1 MRYRLIVP
9 AYVEAQID
17 ACIAY
22 IVQTLHNPDAARSV
36 LDDVAVVYERLEHL
50 PEAFPLCR
58 DTCLRAKEY
67 RKVTLPHH
75 NYLLIY
81 RIEERIVYIVGFF
94 HARENYRNKL

>member
-1 MRYRLIVP
+1 MPYRLIVP
-9 AYVEAQID
+9 VYVDEQID

-22 IVQTLHNPDAARSV
+22 IAQTLCNPNAARSV
-36 LDDVAVVYERLEHL
+36 LDDLAAVYERLEQL

-67 RKVTLPHH
+67 RKIALPHH

-81 RIEERIVYIVGFF
+81 RIEKRIVYIVGFF
-94 HARENYRNKL
+94 HMRENYRDKL

>member
-9 AYVEAQID
+9 AYVDAQID

-22 IVQTLHNPDAARSV
+22 IAQTLRNPDAARSI
-36 LDDVAVVYERLEHL
+36 LDDLAAVYERLEHL

-67 RKVTLPHH
+67 RKIALPHH
-75 NYLLIY
+75 NYLFIY
-81 RIEERIVYIVGFF
+81 RIEETIVYIVGFF
-94 HARENYRNKL
+94 HMRENYRNKL

>member
-1 MRYRLIVP
+1 MRYKLVVP
-9 AYVEAQID
+9 GYVDAQID

-22 IVQTLHNPDAARSV
+22 IAQTLRNPDAARSV

-94 HARENYRNKL
+94 HARKNYRNKL

>member
-1 MRYRLIVP
+1 MPYRLIVP
-9 AYVEAQID
+9 VYVDEQID

-22 IVQTLHNPDAARSV
+22 IAQTLCNPNAARSV
-36 LDDVAVVYERLEHL
+36 LDDLAAVYERLEQL
-50 PEAFPLCR
+50 PKAFPLCR

-94 HARENYRNKL
+94 HVRENYRNKL

>member
-1 MRYRLIVP
+1 MCYRLIVP
-9 AYVEAQID
+9 VYVNEQID
-17 ACIAY
+17 TCIAY
-22 IVQTLHNPDAARSV
+22 IAQTLRNPDAARSV